1 MLKQHS
7 VLLWITATAEP
18 CLFGEHIASAQ
29 SSQEEGSKH
38 ERNTQ
43 ERSLW
48 CSAHQVS
55 FSTLCLQSG
64 YLLLLRALPAPWS
77 TFPTKLGLG
86 KSKWKSGMK
95 SNKKLWFPSVH
106 KANQSPSPDTH
117 PLTFLLLA
125 WASPGAQ
132 TPSSSPQRTW
142 ALHLAALSTSF
153 PEFIISFV
161 FKSFIKFFFVTNL
174 QGMEFHNCIVYYR
187 RTYFSPCCPLCSLW
201 ILFLLFLPLLPSP
214 WHWPFYTSCSD
225 IFRAFSV
232 IFSTGKS

>member
-1 MLKQHS
+1 MKGIPGTFKPQRELLVS
-7 VLLWITATAEP
+7 VLLGLAICP
-18 CLFGEHIASAQ
+18 FLPFLLPH
-29 SSQEEGSKH
+29 
-38 ERNTQ
+38 
-43 ERSLW
+43 
-48 CSAHQVS
+48 AHSTPRAPQVS
-55 FSTLCLQSG
+55 RRGPCGAKHTGWAVICFCWELSQHCGAHFQPSW
-64 YLLLLRALPAPWS
+64 ALAKVNEKVEWS
-77 TFPTKLGLG
+77 QTAQ
-86 KSKWKSGMK
+86 
-95 SNKKLWFPSVH
+95 LWFPSVH
-106 KANQSPSPDTH
+106 KAHQSPSPDTH

-214 WHWPFYTSCSD
+214 WHWPFYISCSD
-225 IFRAFSV
+225 TLCAFSV